1 MPIVYHQ
8 STQTFHLYNE
18 TLSYIIKVLPS
29 GHLGQLYYGKRI
41 HDQENFDHLFEI
53 AARAPGQKERESVAF
68 LSRSVVCAVRGLDK
82 SSGSPHNLPFA
93 TEGCPSG

>member
-29 GHLGQLYYGKRI
+29 GHLGQL
-41 HDQENFDHLFEI
+41 
-53 AARAPGQKERESVAF
+53 
-68 LSRSVVCAVRGLDK
+68 
-82 SSGSPHNLPFA
+82 
-93 TEGCPSG
+93 

>member
-1 MPIVYHQ
+1 MPIIYHQ

-29 GHLGQLYYGKRI
+29 GHLGQLYYGKKI

-53 AARAPGQKERESVAF
+53 AARAMA
-68 LSRSVVCAVRGLDK
+68 VCYY
-82 SSGSPHNLPFA
+82 
-93 TEGCPSG
+93 EGDRTYSL